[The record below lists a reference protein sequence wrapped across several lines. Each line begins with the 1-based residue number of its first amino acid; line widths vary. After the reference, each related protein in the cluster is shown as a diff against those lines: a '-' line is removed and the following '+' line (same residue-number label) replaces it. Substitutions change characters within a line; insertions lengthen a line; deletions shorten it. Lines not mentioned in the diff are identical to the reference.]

1 MFLDVELD
9 FRVSMF
15 LDGWLESISVLS
27 LPFFQ
32 ERSISMVESSLG
44 IVDENKD
51 IAFRESSLLWL
62 LLSLCA
68 ECRRRTSCPS
78 RSRMAEGKDA
88 APSGM
93 NSIVLRVTC
102 TRQGDIYSHQQP
114 LRRSILF
121 LSPSPHRR
129 RPFCRSAVTSLTKPG
144 LKRNERRYSGET
156 QRPVWR
162 RFAAA
167 GEENDVEVESSRTGG
182 DPVGPDANAVPSRPS
197 TSLESTR
204 QFVALVSTTLFM
216 GIVFSVMTVFLV
228 TNMGFKF
235 SVIKVL
241 RKFIRSDLARQ
252 VLAIIGSMIF
262 VRSGLTPLIRAIREF
277 LGIRTSWESSIE
289 CYLLREMYSP
299 LELLLVVAALA
310 ALSESLLPP
319 LLSMPRSV
327 IAVVVRS
334 IVSLTFV
341 MATARVV
348 HNMKG
353 RIFREAKWR
362 MELEGKTT
370 EQHRIDAIDKLLT
383 VGIFIVASIMGLQ
396 SLGLDVNSVLAI
408 GGVGGLAIGLAGREI
423 FENLFSGLLIMGSR
437 AFDVGDEVVLFS
449 LEEKRVE
456 GIVQDVGW
464 YRTVVRDF
472 EREVYVIPN
481 SLFSRTVVLNVTR
494 KGREWRFFEFIHVRL
509 KDLDKVEAIVS
520 DMRRIIRQDAR
531 VLQKLHKRAFL
542 DEINREYISIYI
554 SFYLEATNRD
564 AFMSLRHQFFL
575 DLVDC
580 VQRNGGEVAE
590 KKLIVEYSRDAV
602 GQVDHPSALLPE
614 EELQTM
620 SMVDADAETLIQ
632 PSSPSSSDAENRQH
646 NNIAE
651 RMSSPIDVSS
661 MIQKISPVEEKRH
674 MTRKRDSSPGRSSS

>member
-1 MFLDVELD
+1 MFPVVELD

-15 LDGWLESISVLS
+15 LDGRFESIFALS
-27 LPFFQ
+27 LPFF
-32 ERSISMVESSLG
+32 EEKSISMVESWLD

-68 ECRRRTSCPS
+68 ECRRRTSCLS
-78 RSRMAEGKDA
+78 RSRTTEGKDA

-93 NSIVLRVTC
+93 NGIVLRVTC
-102 TRQGDIYSHQQP
+102 TRQGDLYSRQP
-114 LRRSILF
+114 LRRWIVF
-121 LSPSPHRR
+121 LPPSPPRR
-129 RPFCRSAVTSLTKPG
+129 RLFCRSSVAALTKPG
-144 LKRNERRYSGET
+144 LGRNERRHSGNT
-156 QRPVWR
+156 RRPVWR
-162 RFAAA
+162 FAATA
-167 GEENDVEVESSRTGG
+167 DGNDAEVEGGRTG
-182 DPVGPDANAVPSRPS
+182 DNPVGPDANTVPSRPS
-197 TSLESTR
+197 SPSLESTR

-277 LGIRTSWESSIE
+277 LGIRTPWESSIE

-319 LLSMPRSV
+319 LLSIPRSV

-494 KGREWRFFEFIHVRL
+494 KGREWRFFEFIHLRL

-564 AFMSLRHQFFL
+564 AYMSLRHQLFL
-575 DLVDC
+575 DFVDC

-602 GQVDHPSALLPE
+602 GQVDHPSGLLPE

-632 PSSPSSSDAENRQH
+632 PSSDSENRQH

-674 MTRKRDSSPGRSSS
+674 ITRKRDSSPGRSS